1 MSTAVR
7 AVMPALMQ
15 NTNTSSSL
23 KSKSKIEEDINF
35 LLLYMSGGTFFIKV
49 SLYEKIKNHVDLFKY
64 IDAEESKKLF
74 TFENYPKDKLGN
86 NIALRWVGDIGFG
99 KTSIVSPEQ
108 LKEII
113 LNLNDINPNLSRDF
127 YNEMIYLAFYGAKKT
142 SSY

>member
-1 MSTAVR
+1 MSTAVQ

-15 NTNTSSSL
+15 NTNTPSSL
-23 KSKSKIEEDINF
+23 KSKSKVEEDVNF

-49 SLYEKIKNHVDLFKY
+49 PLYEKIKKHVDLFKY
-64 IDAEESKKLF
+64 IDIEESKKLF
-74 TFENYPKDKLGN
+74 TTEEYPRGNLGN

-99 KTSIVSPEQ
+99 KTSIVSSEQ

-113 LNLNDINPNLSRDF
+113 LNLHDINPNLARDF
-127 YNEMIYLAFYGAKKT
+127 YNEMIYLAFYGARKT